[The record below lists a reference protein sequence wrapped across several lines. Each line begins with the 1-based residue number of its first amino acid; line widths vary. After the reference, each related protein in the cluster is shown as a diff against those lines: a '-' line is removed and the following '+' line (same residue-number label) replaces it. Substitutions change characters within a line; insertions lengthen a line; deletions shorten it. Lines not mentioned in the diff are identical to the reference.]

1 MDQKEARDWPRTFP
15 GDLGELSP
23 EHEHRRLQTVSGGS
37 PLESKDTIAVDTQLS
52 QKPGEMQ
59 SRHPHTLRE
68 DKHLGAVFKAR
79 KWEEAPWDNRH
90 HHACGHEWRRSRLR
104 CVFVS
109 SALTFSK
116 AASHHC
122 FLEQNGRGEERIFT
136 LQLEPCFSSA

>member
-1 MDQKEARDWPRTFP
+1 MDQKEAWDWPRTFP

-23 EHEHRRLQTVSGGS
+23 EHEHRRLQTLSGGS

-79 KWEEAPWDNRH
+79 KWEEAPWDNRRH
-90 HHACGHEWRRSRLR
+90 PACGHVCRRSRPS
-104 CVFVS
+104 CVFGPDIFQS
-109 SALTFSK
+109 CESP
-116 AASHHC
+116 C

-136 LQLEPCFSSA
+136 LQLEACFSSA